1 MAQHNLTNFCLLEKP
16 TMLAKVLSV
25 LGAQNPLPPCRHSY
39 LGSKRQALTAMSG
52 AAPDAEPGREGFTCS
67 ALLMCLYLPGL
78 LSKKKPEEA
87 ISTSPPPTAHAAP
100 APDQPAE
107 HIQETPPHAP
117 SRRAA
122 SLDKSECAS
131 LCSRS
136 NIVFDFVAEEWDQG
150 QASAQAILHGYCPSP
165 CFDLPVELIRAGE
178 RFGAVAAVSEPTKP
192 VPVTAA
198 FVSVD
203 DGQRGATLKKVASC
217 LAPGVDD
224 GRSEP
229 RPPRLARFLSASG
242 RRSSVP
248 RPLVMPSRAA
258 PPGQAVG
265 GDCELGGSAVVPACN
280 AMQYNERRQPVGT
293 ASCD

>member
-1 MAQHNLTNFCLLEKP
+1 
-16 TMLAKVLSV
+16 
-25 LGAQNPLPPCRHSY
+25 
-39 LGSKRQALTAMSG
+39 MSG

-100 APDQPAE
+100 APAPDQPAE
-107 HIQETPPHAP
+107 HIQENPPHAP

-122 SLDKSECAS
+122 SLEKSECAS

-150 QASAQAILHGYCPSP
+150 QASAHAILHGYCPSP

-217 LAPGVDD
+217 LAPGVD